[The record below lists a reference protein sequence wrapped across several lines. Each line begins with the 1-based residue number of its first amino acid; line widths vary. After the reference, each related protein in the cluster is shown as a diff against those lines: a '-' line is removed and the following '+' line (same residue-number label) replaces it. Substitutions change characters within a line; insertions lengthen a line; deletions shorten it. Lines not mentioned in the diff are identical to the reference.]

1 MTMAKAGG
9 VSTRPRRGGA
19 LAVAG
24 LVLTGSGMAGMLVAH
39 ADVSAAQLGSYSLI
53 ATAPGVEMTEDE
65 PPAQAHPEGQG
76 SVPETSSL
84 LQNGGV
90 GYGLSSV
97 AWPGATFANGGSLV
111 GLLFPG
117 PLGQLPVPIP
127 DAISQAVHQ
136 TAPAA
141 NYPIKAEARSGSAPD
156 GKFDAGPGS
165 TLTAHADA
173 NRVEGV
179 GAIQG
184 ADLPGVATYG
194 STRTVSNST
203 VDAGV
208 GKAVATSA
216 VHDIDLGGVVKVK
229 SVTSTAQAQT
239 DGKGSSTDGGTV
251 VSGMTIGGQ
260 PVSVD
265 QGGVKVGDQSTP
277 INAAA
282 SQIVNQA
289 LAGMKMQVFLSQPQV
304 THDGAS
310 ASYNAGSLLFFWNPP
325 GSQNV
330 FTASFG
336 GARVS
341 VASAPAFDVNAP
353 TVAAVSTAP
362 SDTGGPASPAVAPA
376 ASPSPSAAGAAAL
389 PSVGAAPAARPSG
402 PAPAGSPRS
411 TLDGLLAAARFR
423 GFGFGWVV
431 AALAGVGM
439 LALGSR
445 RLVADVLDRPARAC
459 PLDGGQP

>member
-1 MTMAKAGG
+1 MKGYGMKMAKAHG
-9 VSTRPRRGGA
+9 VAGKRRRGGP
-19 LAVAG
+19 LAAAG

-39 ADVSAAQLGSYSLI
+39 ADVSPAQLGSYALI

-65 PPAQAHPEGQG
+65 PSAQAHPEGHG
-76 SVPETSSL
+76 AVPETSSL

-90 GYGLSSV
+90 GYGLSSL

-127 DAISQAVHQ
+127 DALSQAVHQ
-136 TAPAA
+136 AAPAA

-156 GKFDAGPGS
+156 SKFDAGPGS

-173 NRVEGV
+173 NRVEGL
-179 GAIQG
+179 GAVQG

-194 STRTVSNST
+194 STRTDSLST

-239 DGKGSSTDGGTV
+239 DGKGSSTDGSTV
-251 VSGMTIGGQ
+251 VSGVTIGGQ

-265 QGGVKVGDQSTP
+265 QGGVKVGDQSAP
-277 INAAA
+277 LNAAA
-282 SQIVNQA
+282 SQVVNQA
-289 LAGMKMQVFLSQPQV
+289 LDGMKMQVFMSQPQV

-310 ASYNAGSLLFFWNPP
+310 STYTAGSLLFFWSPP

-330 FTASFG
+330 
-336 GARVS
+336 
-341 VASAPAFDVNAP
+341 
-353 TVAAVSTAP
+353 
-362 SDTGGPASPAVAPA
+362 
-376 ASPSPSAAGAAAL
+376 
-389 PSVGAAPAARPSG
+389 
-402 PAPAGSPRS
+402 
-411 TLDGLLAAARFR
+411 
-423 GFGFGWVV
+423 
-431 AALAGVGM
+431 
-439 LALGSR
+439 
-445 RLVADVLDRPARAC
+445 
-459 PLDGGQP
+459 